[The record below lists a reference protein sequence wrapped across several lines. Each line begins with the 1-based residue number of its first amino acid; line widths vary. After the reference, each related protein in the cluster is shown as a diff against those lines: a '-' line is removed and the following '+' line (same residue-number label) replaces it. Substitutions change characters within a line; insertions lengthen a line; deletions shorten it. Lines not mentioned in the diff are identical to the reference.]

1 MQVHS
6 YTVDFKG
13 EKSMKNSV
21 AIMVQYYAKET
32 PSAIA
37 LIANGVKC
45 DYKTLGEYNRK
56 TAKFITENGIKAGD
70 RVIVEADHTLEYLY
84 FEYGVQLA
92 GVTFVPVEKSTPS
105 NRIAEIAKELET
117 DKIVTLSKR
126 DDLDGALALD
136 EIIKEIEKLQDDF
149 VATEPDPDS
158 LAEILFTTGT
168 TGKSKGVMVSF
179 ANQVNIALA
188 GIETTN
194 IKQDNVWLIPT
205 PMNHA
210 AALRK
215 VHIALAV
222 GSAAVLLE
230 GFKNFKQYFQTIHD
244 YGVTSLYLPPSAI
257 HLLLAFASK
266 NIAELAGQLRFVYS
280 SSTAYPETD
289 KEKMRALLPN
299 VYMYNCF
306 GCSEA
311 GVVCTD
317 EFCVSGGSKY
327 TGSVGRPNS
336 YSEIVILDEDGN
348 EIKNSSPENT
358 GLCAIRS
365 KSVMQGYWN
374 EPEQTAKAIKNG
386 MLVMSDICYF
396 AENGELI
403 LVGRSN
409 DTINLGGLK
418 VAPLEVEEVIMRV
431 ECVDECLL
439 IPTTIG
445 GNSALKLLVVTK
457 DGIELNEAA
466 IRDAVAKNLEP
477 YKMPKKIEVVEEIIK
492 TFNGKIDRKQ
502 MISKYSK

>member
-1 MQVHS
+1 ML
-6 YTVDFKG
+6 
-13 EKSMKNSV
+13 NS
-21 AIMVQYYAKET
+21 
-32 PSAIA
+32 IA
-37 LIANGVKC
+37 LIIQEKAVETPNQTAIIVGEEKC
-45 DYKTLGEYNRK
+45 TYKVLAEMNRK
-56 TAKFITENGIKAGD
+56 AALYLQEKGIKEGD
-70 RVIVEADHTLEYLY
+70 RVVVEADHLLSYVYLW
-84 FEYGVQLA
+84 YGIQLLGA
-92 GVTFVPVEKSTPS
+92 TFVPVEKNTPS
-105 NRIAEIAKELET
+105 LRVKEIAEELEANT
-117 DKIVTLSKR
+117 VVTLSAR
-126 DDLDGALALD
+126 EDLDGAWSLED
-136 EIIKEIEKLQDDF
+136 IMKEIEGLDDTF
-149 VATEPDPDS
+149 EPTAPNDNS

-168 TGKSKGVMVSF
+168 TGKSKGVMVSYS
-179 ANQVNIALA
+179 NQINIALA

-194 IKQDNVWLIPT
+194 IKADNVWLIPT

-210 AALRK
+210 AGLRK
-215 VHIALAV
+215 VHIAMAV
-222 GSAAVLLE
+222 GSTVVLLE
-230 GFKNFKQYFQTIHD
+230 GFRNFKLYFDAIHKNN
-244 YGVTSLYLPPSAI
+244 VTSLYLPPSAI
-257 HLLLAFASK
+257 HLLLAVASK
-266 NIAELAGQLRFVYS
+266 DLEALKDQLRFIYS

-289 KEKMRALLPN
+289 KEKMRKLLPN

-327 TGSVGRPNS
+327 SGSVGIPNS

-348 EIKNSSPENT
+348 EIKDSSPEKT

-374 EPEQTAKAIKNG
+374 EPEQTAKALKNG

-418 VAPLEVEEVIMRV
+418 VAPLEVEEVVMRV

-439 IPTTIG
+439 VPLVRG
-445 GNSALKLLVVTK
+445 GNTALKLLVVLK
-457 DGIELNEAA
+457 DGYELDDKA
-466 IRDAVAKNLEP
+466 IRETIAQKLEP
-477 YKMPKKIEVVEEIIK
+477 YKQPKQIVAIDEIIK

-502 MISKYSK
+502 MIAKYGQ